1 MRIPSDLVKKEALYD
16 EAVAQCE
23 KSQNVRRENYER
35 RRKFYLRGSDDDN
48 EEVPFN
54 KAYPHLDTVLS
65 FMFAS
70 ETTKFS
76 VIPAPGEVDIQH
88 NRTGIFGDAIN
99 EKWHESNADIMV
111 SNAIRWGLVF
121 DTMVIKV
128 LSKVNRETKSF
139 QINPFHVHPAAIG
152 VYREDVP
159 FFSRQ
164 QAIVQTYYK
173 TEGELEEMLGSH
185 PYKKEILAA
194 LSPADSPDESESGS
208 SNTMM
213 GVMMGAWQPVG
224 NATVASGSLNIN
236 PSADLGYQ
244 PEVTEGLRTIKELWI
259 WDDDLN
265 DYRVV
270 TRPKDGG
277 FSIFD
282 VPNPYL
288 PGEHPF
294 VQFCP
299 RPLPFYVWGESEME
313 GLIGLQRW
321 RNEYIAKIR
330 AILGRQLTPPVAA
343 TGFGPLEE
351 TAYAKWVE
359 GSFLAD
365 NSGGMGMGQK
375 VETFPPQMPPDAYR
389 MISEIDNSFNE
400 HSGLPNTVQG
410 KGEVGVRSGKQASE
424 LARLGSA
431 RIKMRAL
438 IIEDA
443 LEKMA
448 HLYAMLMQKHDTT
461 TYADMTGAVFVLAQF
476 TKQYE
481 VKVDSHSSSPVFAED
496 KRDLAFGLLNAGLIT
511 PERALQMIDPP
522 DRNAML
528 HDLPKIKAE
537 KQAGAQAQEQAELK
551 KELLKHADEGFVRKM
566 LAKLFGP

>member
-1 MRIPSDLVKKEALYD
+1 MRIPSDLVLREAFYD
-16 EAVAQCE
+16 DVIAQCE
-23 KSQNVRRENYER
+23 KSQEARRINYDR
-35 RRKFYLRGSDDDN
+35 RRQFYLRGADSDSN
-48 EEVPFN
+48 AAPFN

-65 FMFAS
+65 FLFAS

-88 NRTGIFGDAIN
+88 QRTGIFGDAIN
-99 EKWHESNADIMV
+99 EKWHESNADIIV
-111 SNAIRWGLVF
+111 SNAILWGLIF
-121 DTMVIKV
+121 DTMIVKV
-128 LSKVNRETKSF
+128 LPKVNRETKSLT
-139 QINPFHVHPAAIG
+139 IEPFHVHPAAIG
-152 VYREDVP
+152 VYREDVT

-164 QAIVQTYYK
+164 QAIVQTYSK
-173 TEGELEEMLGSH
+173 TEGEISEMLASH
-185 PYKKEILAA
+185 PYKEEILAA
-194 LSPADSPDESESGS
+194 LSPAESPDGGGDS

-224 NATVASGSLNIN
+224 NPVVASGNL
-236 PSADLGYQ
+236 SANLSSDFGYQ
-244 PEVTEGLRTIKELWI
+244 PEQVEGMRTLKELWI
-259 WDDDLN
+259 WDDGLN

-282 VPNPYL
+282 VENPYL

-294 VQFCP
+294 IQFCP
-299 RPLPFYVWGESEME
+299 RPLPFYVYGESEME
-313 GLIGLQRW
+313 GLIELQRW
-321 RNEYIAKIR
+321 RNEYITKIR
-330 AILGRQLTPPVAA
+330 AILARQLEPPAA
-343 TGFGPLEE
+343 ASGFGILEE
-351 TAYAKWVE
+351 GAYAKWIE
-359 GSFLAD
+359 GSFLPD
-365 NSGGMGMGQK
+365 NSGGMGMSQK
-375 VETFPPQMPPDAYR
+375 VETFAPQMPPDAYR

-410 KGEVGVRSGKQASE
+410 KGDVGVRSGKQASE

-431 RIKMRAL
+431 RIKKRAL

-461 TYADMTGAVFVLAQF
+461 TYADATGAIFVLSQF
-476 TKQYE
+476 TKLYE
-481 VKVDSHSSSPVFAED
+481 VKVDSHSSSPVFMED
-496 KRDLAFGLLNAGLIT
+496 KRELAFALLNAGLIT

-528 HDLPKIKAE
+528 HDLPKIQAAKA
-537 KQAGAQAQEQAELK
+537 AAAQSQEQAELK
-551 KELLKHADEGFVRKM
+551 RELIKHADEGFIKKM
-566 LAKLFGP
+566 LAKVFGA